1 MPGPRSRSARGSHA
15 AVPRTSSPPP
25 LLSRSLLLLF
35 LASFGAMTSFY
46 LLLSVVPLYATSIGA
61 GDAGAGLATGTLM
74 LATVAAELAT
84 PALLARFG
92 YRLVLAVGLV
102 LLGVPALALTE
113 WTTLAGILA
122 ISAVRG
128 VGLAIFVVTGSSLVA
143 LLVPRERRAEGL
155 GVFGIV
161 VGVPAIVALPLG
173 VWLVERVGFPSV
185 FVAGGVAS
193 LVGLLAVPVL
203 PGRQAQPTQPVGVL
217 AGLRM
222 AAQLRPA
229 MLFLVTAVGA
239 GVVVTFL
246 PLTAGASGSLIALA
260 LLAHSAST
268 TLARWWAGRY
278 GGRYGQA
285 ALLVQGVIA
294 AGIGMLALVL
304 VGSPVALVIG
314 TLLLGGGFGIAQNA
328 SLALMF
334 DRVSAD
340 GYDMV
345 SAVWNLAYDAGMGLG
360 AIGFG
365 VIASQTGYAAAF
377 GLTGALMLLALAPVW
392 RRRTWLAPVEE
403 PA

>member
-1 MPGPRSRSARGSHA
+1 MPS
-15 AVPRTSSPPP
+15 TSSPTP

-46 LLLSVVPLYATSIGA
+46 LLLSVVPLYTTSSGA
-61 GDAGAGLATGTLM
+61 GDAGAGLATGAMM

-84 PALLARFG
+84 PTLLARFG

-102 LLGVPALALTE
+102 LLGVPALALTASA
-113 WTTLAGILA
+113 TLAGILVV
-122 ISAVRG
+122 SAARG
-128 VGLAIFVVTGSSLVA
+128 VGLAIFVVTGSALVA
-143 LLVPRERRAEGL
+143 LLVPRERRPEGL

-173 VWLVERVGFPSV
+173 VWLVERVGFPAV
-185 FVAGGVAS
+185 FVAGAVAS
-193 LVGLLAVPVL
+193 LVGLVSVPVL
-203 PGRQAQPTQPVGVL
+203 PGRQARPAQPVGVL
-217 AGLRM
+217 AGLRT

-229 MLFLVTAVGA
+229 MLFLFTAVGA

-246 PLTAGASGSLIALA
+246 PLTAGASGGLVVMALF
-260 LLAHSAST
+260 AHSAST

-285 ALLVQGVIA
+285 ALLVRGVVA

-304 VGSPVALVIG
+304 VGSAAALVIG
-314 TLLLGGGFGIAQNA
+314 TLLLGGGFGVAQNA

-334 DRVSAD
+334 DRVSAE

-365 VIASQTGYAAAF
+365 VIASRTGYAAAF
-377 GLTGALMLLALAPVW
+377 GLTGTLMLLALAPVW
-392 RRRTWLAPVEE
+392 LRRTWLAPVEE
-403 PA
+403 PAFDA